1 VSQEVSAVSK
11 RRTFSLVLSLVLA
24 LAVLAP
30 RAALGNRALHNSA
43 SVASDTDPTASTPG
57 ASANDADTSNSTDV
71 DDNDAQQSKPK
82 GNAFARALAAPF
94 RALAR
99 LFGGGGKSKSEQAKK
114 QSTLPSQSTLS
125 ATTTTQT
132 IAKEEAKLAAA
143 ASATKS
149 TEQVVG
155 APQTSERAQAS
166 ANVEPM
172 MTPPASPIDVVAP
185 SRAEASEMK
194 ADSSI
199 NVKLDSA
206 NSRRGGVEGV
216 AQASDGAR
224 VIRPDAGEIAQGLQ
238 PKMWIP
244 LIVGVPADPVSQGRA
259 LLQHGYIQEAIA
271 ELQIAATT
279 VGPQLSE
286 ANNLLGLAYDRLGWH
301 RQAAAAY
308 ERALTVTPKDFIAL
322 TNLGYS
328 LYLADD
334 YAGALKRLRQAAQLA
349 PDEPV
354 VFNNLG
360 VVHARLGHYGDAYKN
375 FARAS
380 NDYDAHLKLAG
391 ILEEQKRDRD
401 AIKHYEAALRL
412 QPGASAVLERLV
424 ALYERTGSRDKADTA
439 RRALTQP
446 RNPQKT
452 TTGGG

>member
-1 VSQEVSAVSK
+1 VSK
-11 RRTFSLVLSLVLA
+11 RRTFSLALSLALA

-30 RAALGNRALHNSA
+30 RVALGNRAIYESA
-43 SVASDTDPTASTPG
+43 SGASDTGKTTATTPG
-57 ASANDADTSNSTDV
+57 ASANDADADASDV
-71 DDNDAQQSKPK
+71 DDDTQQPK
-82 GNAFARALAAPF
+82 RSGGGFAHALAAPF

-99 LFGGGGKSKSEQAKK
+99 LFGGGKKSKSEQAKK
-114 QSTLPSQSTLS
+114 QSTLPAQS
-125 ATTTTQT
+125 ATAPATTQ
-132 IAKEEAKLAAA
+132 AAA
-143 ASATKS
+143 PEEMKASPINDAHAAKPS
-149 TEQVVG
+149 GQVVG
-155 APQTSERAQAS
+155 ATRLTEQAQAV
-166 ANVEPM
+166 ANVEPIV
-172 MTPPASPIDVVAP
+172 TPPASTHDVIEPARSDAADVK
-185 SRAEASEMK
+185 AETSSNVN
-194 ADSSI
+194 ADSASGTR
-199 NVKLDSA
+199 SA
-206 NSRRGGVEGV
+206 VAGSTGV
-216 AQASDGAR
+216 SDGAR
-224 VIRPDAGEIAQGLQ
+224 IIRPDAGEVAEELR

-271 ELQIAATT
+271 ELQVAATT

-308 ERALTVTPKDFIAL
+308 ERALMVAPKDFIAL

-349 PDEPV
+349 PGEPV

-360 VVHARLGHYGDAYKN
+360 VVHARLGHYDDAYKN
-375 FARAS
+375 FVRAS

-391 ILEEQKRDRD
+391 ILEDQKRDRD

-412 QPGASAVLERLV
+412 QPGASVVLERLV

-439 RRALTQP
+439 RRALGQP
-446 RNPQKT
+446 KNPQKT
-452 TTGGG
+452 TTGGGG